1 MLPGCIEV
9 YKNSKGQLIKKR
21 RNDMCLGFI
30 LWLIFIFFLCCG
42 ASGCIGFVLLV
53 WTLGVI
59 VMVIFCKKG
68 IIKD

>member
-1 MLPGCIEV
+1 M
-9 YKNSKGQLIKKR
+9 Y
-21 RNDMCLGFI
+21 LGFI

-59 VMVIFCKKG
+59 VTVIFCRKG
-68 IIKD
+68 IIKN